1 MSRLERVSE
10 ALIAIKSMNPHN
22 SSSSSSYAS
31 IIYFY
36 DWVDALRN
44 HNIK

>member
-22 SSSSSSYAS
+22 SSSSSSYTS
-31 IIYFY
+31 IYFY